1 MLSRREGDSE
11 LVRQQNI
18 RILDPKL
25 LDQVVRDRKKMRM
38 RSLRRRARQR

>member
-38 RSLRRRARQR
+38 RSLRRRARQW